1 MQIIHDFKITA
12 KKYYELGQNND
23 FLHPEECPH
32 CHDQLQKHGF
42 YHRYVITIDGKCYLI
57 LIRRYKCQHCGR
69 TVSILPAFLFPRFQ
83 RSLNYIV
90 CCMKEYLLQKKM
102 LLYKRAVYFYLHRFT
117 SNIPGLIAFFR
128 DRHYSL
134 IPFKLSRIK
143 KATKLIKMIWSSDA
157 QILSKEYQ
165 DHFNQCF
172 MAL

>member
-1 MQIIHDFKITA
+1 MQIIHDFKNSV
-12 KKYYELGQNND
+12 KKYSELGQNND

-32 CHDQLQKHGF
+32 CHDQLKKHGF
-42 YHRYVITIDGKCYLI
+42 YPRYVITIDG
-57 LIRRYKCQHCGR
+57 KCQHCGR

-102 LLYKRAVYFYLHRFT
+102 ILYKRALYFYLHRFT
-117 SNIPGLIAFFR
+117 CNIPGLIAFFR
-128 DRHYSL
+128 DKYHSL